1 MLKDYY
7 YSSIKPSTTKAIEDI
22 LSSQARFPT
31 YGRFRGYMKRVQS
44 CGKVFLWK
52 GLYYEVSE
60 ECKNNLLCFLKAD
73 FKACMDD
80 LHFKAFIDRTANEL
94 SRDGVNVPLDYGFCL
109 NFKNEVK
116 K

>member
-7 YSSIKPSTTKAIEDI
+7 YSSVKPSTAKAVEDI
-22 LSSQARFPT
+22 LSSQACFPT
-31 YGRFRGYMKRVQS
+31 YGRCRGYMKRVQS

-60 ECKNNLLCFLKAD
+60 ECKNNLLCLLKAD
-73 FKACMDD
+73 FLDCMND
-80 LHFKAFIDRTANEL
+80 LHFKAFIDYTSDEL
-94 SRDGVNVPLDYGFCL
+94 ARDGVDIPSDHGFCL
-109 NFKNEVK
+109 TLKNEVK

>member
-7 YSSIKPSTTKAIEDI
+7 CSSINSSIIKAVEDI

-31 YGRFRGYMKRVQS
+31 YGRCRGYMKRVQS

-60 ECKNNLLCFLKAD
+60 ECKNNLLCLLK
-73 FKACMDD
+73 M
-80 LHFKAFIDRTANEL
+80 AF
-94 SRDGVNVPLDYGFCL
+94 V
-109 NFKNEVK
+109 
-116 K
+116 

>member
-7 YSSIKPSTTKAIEDI
+7 SSSIKPSTIKAIEDT
-22 LSSQARFPT
+22 LSSQACFPT
-31 YGRFRGYMKRVQS
+31 YGRCRGYMKRVQS
-44 CGKVFLWK
+44 SGKVFLWK

-60 ECKNNLLCFLKAD
+60 VCKNNLLCLIKAD
-73 FKACMDD
+73 
-80 LHFKAFIDRTANEL
+80 FKAFIDRTANEL

>member
-7 YSSIKPSTTKAIEDI
+7 YSSIKPSTIKVIEKI
-22 LSSQARFPT
+22 LSRQACFST
-31 YGRFRGYMKRVQS
+31 YGRCRGYMKRVQS

-60 ECKNNLLCFLKAD
+60 ECKNFILSLLKLNSAP
-73 FKACMDD
+73 
-80 LHFKAFIDRTANEL
+80 R
-94 SRDGVNVPLDYGFCL
+94 SLDYDRLSLLMRC
-109 NFKNEVK
+109 K

>member
-7 YSSIKPSTTKAIEDI
+7 YSSIKPSTIKAIEDI

-31 YGRFRGYMKRVQS
+31 YGRCRGYMKRVQS

-60 ECKNNLLCFLKAD
+60 ECKNNLLCLLKSD
-73 FKACMDD
+73 FKA
-80 LHFKAFIDRTANEL
+80 LIDRTANDL
-94 SRDGVNVPLDYGFCL
+94 ARDGVCL